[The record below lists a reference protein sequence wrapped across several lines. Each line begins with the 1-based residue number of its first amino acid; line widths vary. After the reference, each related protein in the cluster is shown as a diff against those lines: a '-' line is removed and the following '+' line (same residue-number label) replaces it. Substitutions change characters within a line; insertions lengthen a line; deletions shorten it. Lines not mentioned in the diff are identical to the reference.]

1 MQTRNTRVFLAG
13 LLLAGAAGAT
23 QVIFGSDNYQME
35 AHELR
40 WRGHSASFQRVSTLA
55 SYLNNGAANIGEE
68 TVSEIVAA
76 TRDGMTLVYTDSP
89 GEQIGFVDITD
100 PANPVA
106 DGVIALGGEPTSVD
120 VLGNQYALVAINTSD
135 DFVNTSGELVVVD
148 ITTREVVGSVALG
161 GQPDSVKISPDGKY
175 VAIAIENERDEDVEV
190 DGVEGGL
197 PQLPAGYLAIVD
209 IVGMNPTNWVRRD
222 VDLTGLASYGS
233 DDPEL
238 ELVDIN

>member
-1 MQTRNTRVFLAG
+1 
-13 LLLAGAAGAT
+13 
-23 QVIFGSDNYQME
+23 
-35 AHELR
+35 
-40 WRGHSASFQRVSTLA
+40 
-55 SYLNNGAANIGEE
+55 
-68 TVSEIVAA
+68 
-76 TRDGMTLVYTDSP
+76 MTLVYTDSP

-238 ELVDIN
+238 ELVDINEDNETVVTLQENNHIAIVNLVTGTVTDHFDLGYGHAQRLIRPRTASSP